1 MRCKR
6 ERAHSSF
13 FLLLRL
19 KKTALLSKLYRKKK
33 TYLIKSIVFC
43 FVSLLRFVGWLFVPS
58 SGERREG
65 EKKSFG
71 DLLEEVASFQLL
83 PCFFFSTRI
92 VRKEK
97 YRSSSRILLFFLRA
111 VMEKRAA
118 FCELREN
125 EEKEREN
132 RQSGSDPGSRGGGGE
147 IFLLDSPAGSSLSLT
162 KKQRKKKKL
171 PRIRL
176 LLARFA
182 CSSLPCFPLLSP
194 AAERAG
200 PSVVLL
206 ISSKRTQRRTSGP
219 AGKRAK
225 RKETKRWRRRFPS
238 TIFPAASLRRR
249 RASSCST
256 CWRSPR
262 WRPACPR

>member
-1 MRCKR
+1 MFHRAGKEER
-6 ERAHSSF
+6 ERRNPLGTSSRR
-13 FLLLRL
+13 LRL
-19 KKTALLSKLYRKKK
+19 FSCCR
-33 TYLIKSIVFC
+33 V
-43 FVSLLRFVGWLFVPS
+43 
-58 SGERREG
+58 
-65 EKKSFG
+65 
-71 DLLEEVASFQLL
+71 
-83 PCFFFSTRI
+83 FFFSTRI

>member
-1 MRCKR
+1 MLFPVFFFRHLLPLCFFFFPCSFQRRGKMRCKR

-162 KKQRKKKKL
+162 KKTAKEEETSSHPSSSRAL
-171 PRIRL
+171 CVFFPSL
-176 LLARFA
+176 FPASLARSGESGSV
-182 CSSLPCFPLLSP
+182 CG
-194 AAERAG
+194 AAD
-200 PSVVLL
+200 
-206 ISSKRTQRRTSGP
+206 
-219 AGKRAK
+219 
-225 RKETKRWRRRFPS
+225 
-238 TIFPAASLRRR
+238 
-249 RASSCST
+249 
-256 CWRSPR
+256 
-262 WRPACPR
+262 